1 MHSSQKFFSR
11 FWSLWQKD
19 RKSCKILSMNAISP
33 VAPVLD
39 VIFHFREIMK
49 FHDHKN
55 PVSEWSYVG
64 LLWLRFLEVL
74 ELLWEW
80 WESPSSVKD
89 AVSGSQT
96 LRLLRRRTEARSKPA
111 LDCLDFMPWKA
122 EKIYKYIPNWNV
134 KHSLCYHEIIFHEK
148 VTWMPV
154 CNCNWVGINKNMF
167 PVQWMYW
174 WCVENMAELGCWFR
188 SVALLINPNLCA
200 MASLNKNNRWS
211 HVDLSAKA
219 SKLITSVSISIKM
232 GPRTGSELRVMGRAK
247 GSEGTGIK
255 LMP

>member
-1 MHSSQKFFSR
+1 MIWFYEIVEFDNFSDNDESTASIADSTPLFCAMHSSQKFFSR

-64 LLWLRFLEVL
+64 LFWLRFLEVL

-80 WESPSSVKD
+80 WESPSSGKD

-96 LRLLRRRTEARSKPA
+96 LRLLRRRTDDRSKPA
-111 LDCLDFMPWKA
+111 LDCLDFMPWKY
-122 EKIYKYIPNWNV
+122 E
-134 KHSLCYHEIIFHEK
+134 IFHQFFSMK
-148 VTWMPV
+148 FFW
-154 CNCNWVGINKNMF
+154 
-167 PVQWMYW
+167 
-174 WCVENMAELGCWFR
+174 
-188 SVALLINPNLCA
+188 
-200 MASLNKNNRWS
+200 
-211 HVDLSAKA
+211 
-219 SKLITSVSISIKM
+219 
-232 GPRTGSELRVMGRAK
+232 
-247 GSEGTGIK
+247 
-255 LMP
+255 